1 MEQDDKVRI
10 LLVDDKPETLL
21 ALEMI
26 LDDLNEEIIKVG
38 SGKEALR
45 RLLKEDFA
53 VILLDVNMPG
63 MDGFET
69 AGLIRQRQRSQHTP
83 IIFLTAFSD
92 EIYIERGYS
101 LGAVDY
107 ILAPVV
113 PEILRA
119 KVSVF
124 ADLHRK
130 TQQLRRQTNSL
141 EQRATQLHKLTEASL
156 AITSAPSLES
166 IRQVLEEWARTLVG
180 ASQASAVFD
189 SDGLSRATPSQL
201 DAGFLQELETVV
213 RTNKAWRN
221 SAEEEGGRSPG
232 RIIVPLS
239 GRSGQN
245 MGLLYVSDK
254 ATGPMTADDEA
265 IMVQLGQIASI
276 AMENVISARQLA
288 AEINERQQA
297 MEQLKRSH
305 AQLRNLAR
313 RIESVREEERTR
325 IAREIHDELG
335 QTLTGLKLDIGWVK
349 QQSHQI
355 PAQMLEK
362 LDCMARM
369 ADTTIQTVRNIATEL
384 RPVILDRAG
393 LLPALEWYSKEF
405 EGRTGIK
412 CRLTFL
418 LRQVRLDQDRS
429 TAVFRIFQEILT
441 NIARHANASNVTV
454 NVRES
459 AGKLVVEVADN
470 GRGITDAE
478 LANAK
483 SLGLLSMRE
492 RATLS
497 GGETSIEGI
506 PGQGTRVKVTM
517 PLGEQSE

>member
-1 MEQDDKVRI
+1 MEQDEKVRI
-10 LLVDDKPETLL
+10 LLVDDKPEQLL

-26 LDDLNEEIIKVG
+26 LEDLNEEIVKVN

-45 RLLKEDFA
+45 QLLKEDFA

-69 AGLIRQRQRSQHTP
+69 AGLIRQRKRSQATP

-124 ADLHRK
+124 AELHRK
-130 TQQLRRQTNSL
+130 SILLTRQTESL
-141 EQRATQLHKLTEASL
+141 KLRAIQLNKLTEASL
-156 AITSAPSLES
+156 AITAAPSLES
-166 IRQVLEEWARTLVG
+166 IRQVLEQWARTLVG
-180 ASQASAVFD
+180 ASGSSAIFD
-189 SDGLSRATPSQL
+189 LQGLSHAGSGPL
-201 DAGFLQELETVV
+201 DASLVEELDTVV
-213 RTNKAWRN
+213 RTNKPLRLTGEIGEAP
-221 SAEEEGGRSPG
+221 S
-232 RIIVPLS
+232 RIIIPLV
-239 GRSGQN
+239 GRTGEN
-245 MGLLYVSDK
+245 MGLLYVSDE
-254 ATGPMTADDEA
+254 AAGSMMADDEA
-265 IMVQLGQIASI
+265 ILVQLARIASI

-288 AEINERQQA
+288 AEIGERQEA

-305 AQLRNLAR
+305 AQLRDLAAR
-313 RIESVREEERTR
+313 LESVREEERTR

-362 LDCMARM
+362 LDCMSKL

-384 RPVILDRAG
+384 RPIVLDTAG
-393 LLPALEWYSKEF
+393 LLPALEWYATEF
-405 EGRTGIK
+405 QSRTRIQ
-412 CRLTFL
+412 CQLNFL

-441 NIARHANASNVTV
+441 NIARHANASGVSIM
-454 NVRES
+454 VRES
-459 AGKLVVEVADN
+459 AGKLVVEVSDN
-470 GRGITDAE
+470 GRGITEEE
-478 LANAK
+478 LSNPK

-492 RATLS
+492 RAALV
-497 GGETSIEGI
+497 GGQTTIDGMR
-506 PGQGTRVKVTM
+506 GRGTRVKVLM
-517 PLGEQSE
+517 PLGDHEGK